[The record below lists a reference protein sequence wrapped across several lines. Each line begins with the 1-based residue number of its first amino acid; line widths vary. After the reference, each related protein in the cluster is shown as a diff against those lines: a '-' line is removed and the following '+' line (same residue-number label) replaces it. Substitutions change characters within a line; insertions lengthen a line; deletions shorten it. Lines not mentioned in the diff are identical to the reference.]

1 MKHIAILCGAAA
13 LGLAGVAIAQQS
25 PPPPPPPGAPMMDM
39 MGGKTMTRA
48 EAEGHARK
56 MFAAMDVNKDGKI
69 DAADRAAREAEHFRK
84 LDTDGNGSLSPSEFA
99 AKPDRKPEG
108 GKPMGGRMGH
118 GAKGGMGMMMLRMAD
133 TNKDGAVTEAEFLA
147 AHARHFDMMDA
158 NKDGSV
164 TPEERK
170 AAMAK
175 MRDHMQ
181 HMRGGMRGG
190 MGGGMHG
197 GMDKPQGAGHQH
209 PAG

>member
-13 LGLAGVAIAQQS
+13 LGLAGIAIAQQT

-69 DAADRAAREAEHFRK
+69 NAADRAAREAEHFRK
-84 LDTDGNGSLSPSEFA
+84 LDTDGNGSISPGEFA

-108 GKPMGGRMGH
+108 GRMRQGGM
-118 GAKGGMGMMMLRMAD
+118 GGMGMMLLRMAD
-133 TNKDGAVTEAEFLA
+133 INKDGAVTEAEFLA
-147 AHARHFDMMDA
+147 AHARHFEMLDA

-181 HMRGGMRGG
+181 HMRGGG